1 MLRIT
6 GFEGGNG
13 KLATVPPK
21 TPQAR
26 PRVGRA
32 RAFARSWE
40 RAERGRGVYWEF
52 PRMSASLPIPTKKL
66 TASDLLLRG
75 FFHDRIIPPLSSAS
89 LAPAIPDLLTFAA
102 QDFREVNGRRIPN
115 VTSRCSRHSVPKQKL
130 SRRILAMPNPRNQ
143 ALLALEVEANWDDLL
158 KRCQLSDISLTT
170 PTTIGKRAVQGEIDR
185 RSEASAR
192 AERSVGQRYVLHADI
207 ARFYPSI
214 YTHSIPWAIHGKTK
228 ARADG
233 KNALYGNRLDLLIRS
248 TQDKQ
253 TGGIPVG
260 PDTSFLL
267 AEVIASSID
276 YRLESAVGN
285 LKGTRYIDDYHLY
298 FPSRA
303 NAEQTL
309 AELHRIAGE
318 FELEINGLKTQ
329 IEELPE
335 PIDPYWKTQLRIVT
349 IYESDHATSL
359 KAIFD
364 RAAELARDF
373 PRDSVF
379 TYLVKK
385 LETALDRVKLQE
397 KEWEALDTLLLR
409 AAVAEPGALPFIL
422 RIFELHERN
431 PVGLKEALESICL
444 HHASLQ
450 QSSEIAWALWIAK
463 RLSIS
468 LSGEVS
474 NAIETVDDDIV
485 ALVALELYS
494 IGRLPHPQH
503 GFDLWAHYMSPE
515 HLYSDHWLLAYEA
528 LEQRWLPSQDG
539 RDYIAGDAYF
549 GLLKKFNVKFY
560 DTSADVEEPDSGYND
575 EDENDKDEDEELSET
590 EEISVF
596 DSDNS
601 LFPDV
606 SPEPPASVPPPGRIE
621 DI

>member
-1 MLRIT
+1 MLA
-6 GFEGGNG
+6 G
-13 KLATVPPK
+13 
-21 TPQAR
+21 
-26 PRVGRA
+26 
-32 RAFARSWE
+32 
-40 RAERGRGVYWEF
+40 
-52 PRMSASLPIPTKKL
+52 LPIPTQKL
-66 TASDLLLRG
+66 KASDLLVRG

-89 LAPAIPDLLTFAA
+89 LEPAISDVLTFAA
-102 QDFREVNGRRIPN
+102 QDFRDNNGRKIPK

-130 SRRILAMPNPRNQ
+130 ARRILAIPNPRNQ

-158 KRCQLSDISLTT
+158 KLCQRSNVSLTT
-170 PTTIGKRAVQGEIDR
+170 PSTLGKRAVQGTVDR
-185 RSEASAR
+185 RSEASER
-192 AERSVGQRYVLHADI
+192 AKRSVGQRYVLHADI
-207 ARFYPSI
+207 ARFYASI
-214 YTHSIPWAIHGKTK
+214 YTHSIPWAIHGKAK

-233 KNALYGNRLDLLIRS
+233 KNAFYGNRLDLLIRS

-267 AEVIASSID
+267 AEIIASSID
-276 YRLESAVGN
+276 FQLESSLDG

-303 NAEQTL
+303 NAERGL

-335 PIDPYWKTQLRIVT
+335 PIDPRWKTQLRIVS
-349 IYESDHATSL
+349 IYDDDHATSL

-364 RAAELARDF
+364 RAAELAREF
-373 PRDSVF
+373 PQDSVF

-385 LETALDRVKLQE
+385 LDTALDRIKLHE

-422 RIFELHERN
+422 RIFEIHERN

-450 QSSEIAWALWIAK
+450 QPSEVAWALWIAK
-463 RLSIS
+463 RLGIS
-468 LSGEVS
+468 LSDEVS
-474 NAIETVDDDIV
+474 DAVETVDDDIV

-494 IGRLPHPQH
+494 NGLLPHPQH
-503 GFDLWAHYMSPE
+503 GFELWAQYMSPE

-528 LEQRWLPSQDG
+528 REHQWLPSLDG
-539 RDYIAGDAYF
+539 SDYVTADEYF
-549 GLLKKFNVKFY
+549 GLLKKFSVKFY

-575 EDENDKDEDEELSET
+575 EDEDDEYEDEELSET
-590 EEISVF
+590 EESSVF
-596 DSDNS
+596 DSENS

-606 SPEPPASVPPPGRIE
+606 RPEPPASVPPPGRIE